1 MLAAESVS
9 SHNWNKV
16 TSSFHTHRHPP
27 VTPAAF
33 PPPGMS
39 HATNGHAPGSNH
51 GASSGALSA
60 ADAPRQDNN
69 IMNIRGD
76 MTSSLYQIC
85 LSLRRRLSHVPGFN
99 QYLAEMAEEEAE
111 ADGAIDP
118 VTTMWNCLRRGYPL
132 MTIYNALQPHNPL
145 NVDANRVAE
154 KSVGKAAT
162 FKFLQACLTDLMI
175 PANECFLITDLYG
188 VDTTGFVKVTKVV
201 NRVLDK
207 LDERG
212 LLLPSDPRFADVDEK
227 PGPGSQITHIQH
239 VVREIVQS
247 ERTYV
252 QHLEVLQQA
261 KDEIEAGGNVPGD
274 AIHDIFLNLNA
285 LLDFQRRF
293 LIRIEQQNSLPES
306 QQNWG
311 QLFIQYKDSFR
322 VYEPFIANQTRCNE
336 TVTRE
341 WDKIGATPHSRNLDD
356 LFSSQSIFHAFCVK
370 PFQRLSKYPLLL
382 GQLGHKSQLD
392 AKRKADLV
400 EGEAAANSL
409 MQRAN
414 EAVAK
419 EQRTM
424 AVADLQLRVEDWK
437 GHNMKQFGELLLYG
451 NFTVVKGEGTK
462 PAEREVGVIFDT
474 FPSAVQCYVRCAV
487 GQHRSVAATSLAHAP
502 TDEAVGDDEE
512 SSIASPKTPPRTL
525 SQTGQT
531 FGQDTSELTPEVA
544 PSTPSRSPLFI
555 QNFLAK
561 FKKAKQQDSSSL
573 NSFLPQFFFNSPM
586 TAVLLQDHAADVERR
601 LHAVETLN
609 PSQWDKHTSY
619 FTPMERECIVEKQ
632 LVNPIREQYII
643 YLFERIL
650 LCCKEVNPNKQRP
663 KMLRN
668 EKTPLNL
675 HGKVRLQLKGR
686 IFMQNVTDVL
696 SFVRTGIAGTQLC
709 ETSEL
714 TNPTEKSSYTIQIFW
729 KGDPGVENFV
739 IRFSNESEM
748 NKWRDQV
755 QQQKQ
760 VLGESGRSSGQI
772 ATAETMFT
780 SMKNQS
786 QLENPYLQHEDP
798 EEEDESTYAQS
809 DGMNMSAMSRN
820 ASSNSLRTTASQ
832 NSNLVGRGLPLRHHH
847 LDFSGVPPPLSLNT
861 NVPPGPNTPNEF
873 PGNSYFSPG
882 ADSPSSTRSSS
893 QATTYP
899 FPRQTTPVNHFP
911 HEDGKHRTAPAT
923 NGTSSRDNPGA
934 FNTYQI
940 NGRTVMR
947 PSLPA
952 MPPSKI
958 AEAAQQLQRMRSA
971 STPNIHDPTDAHT
984 NGSGARRY
992 ANGQVQPIIDNIPVP
1007 PIPSHMAH
1015 MRLPPNR
1022 SQTNSPTHGMP
1033 SSRSATQSP
1042 MFPRDRSAQ
1051 HAEPSV
1057 YNQTSAHRHGAS
1069 QADQR
1074 VHGQGGYGPA
1084 PITVL
1089 RSPPMPM
1096 HTASENEI
1104 PLPSQLKVKIWF
1116 QPRPSHVTIVVPI
1129 VIKHRSL
1136 IDRIDSKMVKI
1147 SSASISKGTARLR
1160 YKDMDDDFVTISSD
1174 EDVQLAIEDWGQV
1187 NEEDLRNGDVRDFE
1201 LYWEEKRE

>member
-27 VTPAAF
+27 VAPSAFAPPA
-33 PPPGMS
+33 MS
-39 HATNGHAPGSNH
+39 PAINGHAPASNH
-51 GASSGALSA
+51 GASNGASFGG
-60 ADAPRQDNN
+60 DAPRQDNN

-76 MTSSLYQIC
+76 MTSF
-85 LSLRRRLSHVPGFN
+85 H
-99 QYLAEMAEEEAE
+99 QYLAEMEEEEAE
-111 ADGAIDP
+111 ADGATDP

-162 FKFLQACLTDLMI
+162 FKFLQACLTDLKI

-201 NRVLDK
+201 NRVLDR

-212 LLLPSDPRFADVDEK
+212 LLLPSDPRFADVAEK

-252 QHLEVLQQA
+252 QHLELLQQA
-261 KDEIEAGGNVPGD
+261 KNEIEAGGNVPGD
-274 AIHDIFLNLNA
+274 SIHDIFLNLNA

-322 VYEPFIANQTRCNE
+322 VYEPFIANQTRCND

-356 LFSSQSIFHAFCVK
+356 LFSSQSIFHGFCVK

-419 EQRTM
+419 EQRTT

-437 GHNMKQFGELLLYG
+437 GHNIKQFGELLLYG
-451 NFTVVKGEGTK
+451 NYTVVKGEGTK

-474 FPSAVQCYVRCAV
+474 FPSVVQCYVRHAV
-487 GQHRSVAATSLAHAP
+487 GQHRSVAATALAHIQ
-502 TDEAVGDDEE
+502 TDTAVGEDEE
-512 SSIASPKTPPRTL
+512 SGIASPKTPQRIFP
-525 SQTGQT
+525 QTGQIL
-531 FGQDTSELTPEVA
+531 GHDSSELTPEIA
-544 PSTPSRSPLFI
+544 PPTPSRVHSNESLGQKTCLPSSPSLKSPLFI
-555 QNFLAK
+555 QSFLAK
-561 FKKAKQQDSSSL
+561 FKKAKQQDPSSL

-586 TAVLLQDHAADVERR
+586 TAMLLEDHREDVERC
-601 LHAVETLN
+601 LNAVETSD
-609 PSQWDKHTSY
+609 PSHWDKHASY

-632 LVNPIREQYII
+632 LVNPVREQYII

-696 SFVRTGIAGTQLC
+696 SFVRT
-709 ETSEL
+709 
-714 TNPTEKSSYTIQIFW
+714 EKSSYTIQIFW

-755 QQQKQ
+755 QHQKQ
-760 VLGESGRSSGQI
+760 VLGESSRTSGQ
-772 ATAETMFT
+772 TRTSETTFT

-786 QLENPYLQHEDP
+786 QLENPYLQNEDP
-798 EEEDESTYAQS
+798 EDEDESSYSQS
-809 DGMNMSAMSRN
+809 DGLNISTMSRN
-820 ASSNSLRTTASQ
+820 ASSNSLRTIASQ

-847 LDFSGVPPPLSLNT
+847 PEYSGVPPPLSLNT
-861 NVPPGPNTPNEF
+861 NVPPGPNTPGEF

-893 QATTYP
+893 QAATY
-899 FPRQTTPVNHFP
+899 FPRQTTPVNHWP
-911 HEDGKHRTAPAT
+911 HEDNKHKTAPAA
-923 NGTSSRDNPGA
+923 NGPASRDNLGA
-934 FNTYQI
+934 FNPYQI

-952 MPPSKI
+952 MPPSK
-958 AEAAQQLQRMRSA
+958 AQDAAQQLQRMRSA
-971 STPNIHDPTDAHT
+971 STPNIHDPPAPHT
-984 NGSGARRY
+984 NNPGARRY
-992 ANGQVQPIIDNIPVP
+992 ANGQVQPSIDNIPVP
-1007 PIPSHMAH
+1007 PIPTHMAQ
-1015 MRLPPNR
+1015 MRVPPNR
-1022 SQTNSPTHGMP
+1022 SQTNSPTNGMP
-1033 SSRSATQSP
+1033 PTRSATQSP
-1042 MFPRDRSAQ
+1042 MFPRDRPTQ
-1051 HAEPSV
+1051 HAEQNV
-1057 YNQTSAHRHGAS
+1057 YNQTSAHRHGVS

-1074 VHGQGGYGPA
+1074 LHMPGGYGPA

-1089 RSPPMPM
+1089 RSPPMPI
-1096 HTASENEI
+1096 HTAEDNEF

-1116 QPRPSHVTIVVPI
+1116 QPTPSHVTIVVPI
-1129 VIKHRSL
+1129 VIRHRSL

-1174 EDVQLAIEDWGQV
+1174 EDVGLAIEDWGQV